1 MRKFRFIGT
10 GTEAHEYDFPQP
22 VVGQVYEYNEAISGE
37 SVGYYAKQIGW
48 EWEEVINDYD
58 LYPEGAGLKVTQFER
73 DVQPLL
79 MDIQKMLVE
88 KNIKYG
94 NSALHP
100 VRIFSK
106 SDSTEQLMVRI
117 DDKLSRIANSP
128 DDEDEDVI
136 NDLIGY
142 LVLLKMKLKN
152 G

>member
-10 GTEAHEYDFPQP
+10 GTEAREYDFPQP
-22 VVGQVYEYNEAISGE
+22 IVGQVYDYNEAISGE
-37 SVGYYAKQIGW
+37 SAGYYAKHIGW

-58 LYPEGAGLKVTQFER
+58 LYPEGAGLKVTQFEM
-73 DVQPLL
+73 DVEAILIG
-79 MDIQKMLVE
+79 IQKMLVE
-88 KNIKYG
+88 KNKKYG

-106 SDSTEQLMVRI
+106 ACTVEQLKVRI

-142 LVLLKMKLKN
+142 LVILKMGTKN